1 MDSHLPNFLLAA
13 LRPAAY
19 AVFFYLLATRWELSG
34 HRLWFAV
41 RWAVVRLLLGM
52 LFGWLAVGLIGV
64 LTGQG
69 VADLVARPLVLL
81 PMCALT
87 WLLVVAWAT
96 HTPLR
101 QLTMRH
107 GLWIA
112 AGVVLT
118 FLLDAVPRG
127 WVLHDL
133 PALFG

>member
-13 LRPAAY
+13 LRPVAY
-19 AVFFYLLATRWELSG
+19 AVFFYLLAARWELGG
-34 HRLWFAV
+34 HRLWFAIK
-41 RWAVVRLLLGM
+41 WTVVRLVMGAV
-52 LFGWLAVGLIGV
+52 FGWLAVGLIGW
-64 LTGQG
+64 LTRPG
-69 VADLVARPLVLL
+69 VADLVARPLILL
-81 PMCALT
+81 PLCALT

-96 HTPLR
+96 RTPLR

-107 GLWIA
+107 GVWVA

-118 FLLDAVPRG
+118 FALDAVPRS